1 MKGHRIEESTMQALD
16 GKTVIVTGAAQ
27 GIGAGFALAL
37 AQQGAR
43 VAVCDIRAP
52 DDTVARIRAQGG
64 QALGGACDVTD
75 AAAVRAFV
83 TEVDTTFGGVH
94 GLVNNAALFATLPKR
109 RIEEIPSDE
118 FDRVMQV
125 NVRGAFE
132 FARAVVPIM
141 KRQGYGKIVNI
152 ASGTVFKGQ
161 VMMLSYVT
169 SKGAI
174 VAMTRCLARELGPDG
189 IRANALAPGFTMSEG
204 VKEQSDWVEAGKAT
218 VASRCLRRDQIPEDL
233 NGALTFLLAPAS
245 DFMTGQTVVVDGGS
259 VMH

>member
-1 MKGHRIEESTMQALD
+1 
-16 GKTVIVTGAAQ
+16 
-27 GIGAGFALAL
+27 
-37 AQQGAR
+37 
-43 VAVCDIRAP
+43 
-52 DDTVARIRAQGG
+52 
-64 QALGGACDVTD
+64 
-75 AAAVRAFV
+75 
-83 TEVDTTFGGVH
+83 
-94 GLVNNAALFATLPKR
+94 LFATLPKR

-132 FARAVVPIM
+132 CARAVAPIM

-152 ASGTVFKGQ
+152 TSGTVFKGQ

-218 VASRCLRRDQIPEDL
+218 VASRCLRRDQVPEDL